1 MSLKVTVRGDMKKRL
16 KLLTPDKIFEQ
27 SQAVLSKLCD
37 LPSYV
42 ESSGCCLY
50 LSMGGEVST
59 DILLAESFKR
69 NKKVFI
75 PKIIGKRSEDMFML
89 QVPSMST
96 INEFAKNNWGIP
108 EPSLELIATSQDGTY
123 SGLIDVVLL
132 PGVAFD
138 KRCNRIGHGKGYYGK
153 IASITRM

>member
-1 MSLKVTVRGDMKKRL
+1 MSLKVTVRGDVKKRL
-16 KLLTPDKIFEQ
+16 MLLTPDKIFEQ

-42 ESSGCCLY
+42 ESNGCCLY

-59 DILLAESFKR
+59 DLLLTESFKR

-96 INEFAKNNWGIP
+96 INDFAKNNWGIP
-108 EPSLELIATSQDGTY
+108 EPSMDLIAASEDGTY

-153 IASITRM
+153 VAGRTNK

>member
-1 MSLKVTVRGDMKKRL
+1 MALKITVRGEMKKRL
-16 KLLTPDKIFEQ
+16 KLLTSDNILEQ
-27 SQAVLSKLCD
+27 SQTVLSKLCD
-37 LPSYV
+37 LPAYAG
-42 ESSGCCLY
+42 SSGCCLY
-50 LSMGGEVST
+50 LSMGGEVNT
-59 DILLAESFKR
+59 ELLLAESFKR

-89 QVPSMST
+89 QVASMST
-96 INEFAKNNWGIP
+96 INDFAKNNWGIP
-108 EPSLELIATSQDGTY
+108 EPSMELVSASQDGTY

-153 IASITRM
+153 LSCTK